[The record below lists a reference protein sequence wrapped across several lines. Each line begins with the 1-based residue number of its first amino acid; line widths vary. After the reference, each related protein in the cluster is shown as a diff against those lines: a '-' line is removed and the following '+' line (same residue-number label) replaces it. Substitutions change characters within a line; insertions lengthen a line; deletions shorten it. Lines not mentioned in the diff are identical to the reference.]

1 RIQDA
6 NPGMIVNACEL
17 GAYVWTVCNRKPL
30 DTGNVEV
37 TKVFD
42 GITSSD
48 IPAGFKITNNYNTD
62 EFTVSNATSGNGT
75 AANPY
80 KWVIENVPVGTK
92 VKFTESGYAKDG
104 YTVTINSKEAT
115 ASNAE
120 VESAEV
126 TKTAA
131 VTVEYVNAYT
141 QKKGNVEVTKVFDGI
156 TGTDIPSTFKITND
170 YNTDEFTVSNATS
183 GSGTAREPYKW
194 VIENVPVGTKVT
206 FTESGYEK
214 DNYTVLINTKTAS
227 AENAKVETA
236 EVNETTPVTAE
247 YVNKYTQKKGS
258 VEVTK
263 SFSGISALPDTFKIT
278 NDFNDTVFTVSNA
291 TSGSGT
297 SADPYKWTIS
307 EVPIG
312 TTVKFT
318 ETGYEKDGY
327 IVVANGLLAT
337 ATSDVSKTAVAAE
350 PVALAATFTNV
361 YTQKIGKVEV
371 TKVFDGVT
379 GTDIPSG
386 FKITNDYN
394 TDEFTVSN
402 ATSGSGTTAD
412 PYKWVIENVPVGTK
426 VKFTESGYAKDGYT
440 VTINSKEAT
449 AANAEIESAE
459 VNETSAVTVEYVNA
473 YTQKVGNVEVT
484 KVFDGISGTDIP
496 ATFKITNDYNTDEF
510 TVTNATSGSGT
521 SASPYKW
528 VIENV
533 PVGTKVKFT

>member
-1 RIQDA
+1 K
-6 NPGMIVNACEL
+6 
-17 GAYVWTVCNRKPL
+17 WTIS
-30 DTGNVEV
+30 EV
-37 TKVFD
+37 P
-42 GITSSD
+42 I
-48 IPAGFKITNNYNTD
+48 
-62 EFTVSNATSGNGT
+62 GT
-75 AANPY
+75 
-80 KWVIENVPVGTK
+80 T
-92 VKFTESGYAKDG
+92 VKFTETGYEKDG
-104 YTVTINSKEAT
+104 YIVVANGLLAT
-115 ASNAE
+115 ATSD
-120 VESAEV
+120 VS
-126 TKTAA
+126 KTAVA
-131 VTVEYVNAYT
+131 AEPVALAATFTNVYT
-141 QKKGNVEVTKVFDGI
+141 QKTGNVEVTKVFDGI
-156 TGTDIPSTFKITND
+156 TGTDIPSGFKITND

-247 YVNKYTQKKGS
+247 YVNTYTKK
-258 VEVTK
+258 V
-263 SFSGISALPDTFKIT
+263 
-278 NDFNDTVFTVSNA
+278 
-291 TSGSGT
+291 
-297 SADPYKWTIS
+297 
-307 EVPIG
+307 
-312 TTVKFT
+312 
-318 ETGYEKDGY
+318 
-327 IVVANGLLAT
+327 
-337 ATSDVSKTAVAAE
+337 
-350 PVALAATFTNV
+350 
-361 YTQKIGKVEV
+361 GKVEV

-379 GTDIPSG
+379 GTDIPAT

-402 ATSGSGTTAD
+402 ATSGSGTSAS

-426 VKFTESGYAKDGYT
+426 VTFTESGYAKDGYT

-459 VNETSAVTVEYVNA
+459 VNETSAVTVAYVNA

-484 KVFDGISGTDIP
+484 KVFEGVTGTDIP

-521 SASPYKW
+521 TASPYKW

-533 PVGTKVKFT
+533 PVGTKVKFTESGYAKDDYTVTINSKEATAANAEIESAEVNETSAVTVEYVNSYTKKVGKVEVTKVFDGITGTDIPSTFKITNDYNADEFTVSNATSGSGTTASPYKWTIENVPVGTKVTFTESGYEKDNYTVLINTKTASAENAKVETAEVNETNPV